1 LEIYYDK
8 LKSEERKLEMRKEE
22 VLKSLREIGLVPVL
36 RAESVDKA
44 LALAEAIAAGGV
56 TVLEITMTVPGAI
69 QVMRKLAEQR
79 PDILIGAG
87 TVLDAETARMC
98 ILEGAKFVVS
108 PALNLQTIEMC
119 HRYSVAVLPGAL
131 TPTEI
136 VTAWQA
142 GADVVKVFPAS
153 AVGGAKYLTAL
164 KGPLPQ
170 VDLIPTGGVSLA
182 TAAEFLNAG
191 AFALG
196 VGSDLV
202 DAKAMAA
209 GKPEVVTET
218 ARKYLAIVNEHR
230 AAKKA

>member
-1 LEIYYDK
+1 MMAGK
-8 LKSEERKLEMRKEE
+8 AE
-22 VLKSLREIGLVPVL
+22 VLKALKEIGLVPVL
-36 RAESVDKA
+36 RAESVEKA
-44 LALAEAIAAGGV
+44 MALAEAIAAGGV

-69 QVMRKLAEQR
+69 DVMKRLAKER

-98 ILEGAKFVVS
+98 ILEGARFVVS
-108 PALNLQTIEMC
+108 PALNLKTIELC
-119 HRYSVAVLPGAL
+119 HRYSVPVLPGAL

-136 VTAWQA
+136 VTAWEA
-142 GADVVKVFPAS
+142 GADVVKVFPCS
-153 AVGGAKYLTAL
+153 ALGGAKYLTAL

-182 TAAEFLNAG
+182 TAAEFLAAG

-209 GKPEVVTET
+209 GKPEIVTET
-218 ARKYLAIVNEHR
+218 ARKYLQIVKEHR
-230 AAKKA
+230 EKK